1 MSEYCNNCFCCG
13 CYLVPRYKRL
23 VNNVFPQNPQHGL
36 DKNNLEKLRF
46 YAVVK
51 PEKLDKSFRYMSEK
65 VARYLRHRN
74 KP

>member
-1 MSEYCNNCFCCG
+1 MYFHRIHRLDQRLSVVETRT
-13 CYLVPRYKRL
+13 VP
-23 VNNVFPQNPQHGL
+23 FQHGL
-36 DKNNLEKLRF
+36 DKNNLERLRF

-51 PEKLDKSFRYMSEK
+51 PEKLDKSFRYMAEK